1 MCYTGALSATVR
13 SLLPVSSPAR
23 ETCLDIRTGPS
34 VLGGESQGD
43 LPAASFSVPARLTR
57 SVLCG
62 PLLQARAPF
71 CAGLWRACGLAV
83 EWLRLYLLR
92 RPPGE
97 APPLAVISP
106 PGTAGRQDNGF
117 IKCILHLIPRGCQS
131 ARGEQI
137 SPAATQPVQ
146 TWVCPGEARTSCF
159 SDHLVLGVWVL
170 TWRGAVSPRG
180 IRSALWAC
188 LPGWG

>member
-1 MCYTGALSATVR
+1 MLRGAFALLVRSLPQSR
-13 SLLPVSSPAR
+13 SLLPVSSAR

-43 LPAASFSVPARLTR
+43 LPAASFSVPARLAGSLCSADPFCR
-57 SVLCG
+57 PGPVLCG
-62 PLLQARAPF
+62 AVGRPVAWQLSGSPLLPPP
-71 CAGLWRACGLAV
+71 
-83 EWLRLYLLR
+83 

-137 SPAATQPVQ
+137 SPLYAACPDL
-146 TWVCPGEARTSCF
+146 VCQEAR
-159 SDHLVLGVWVL
+159 
-170 TWRGAVSPRG
+170 
-180 IRSALWAC
+180 
-188 LPGWG
+188 